1 MAHSS
6 LRDVAA
12 KAGVSFQTAG
22 KVLNGKGGFSPA
34 TRARI
39 LAAAEALEYV
49 PNALARSLATR
60 NTYTIGVIATDL
72 SDTTLAQHI
81 VGVEREARRRGL
93 CVIIGSLDRSGSDA
107 EAYLKILLERRVDGI
122 IIDAPVTESNVR
134 VGEIL
139 RGSVPTVSLHEIA
152 GGGVSV
158 VTIDDRLSGLL
169 PVRHLL
175 SLGHKRIGMVTG
187 ARRRRVTTERT
198 GAYRQALNEFGVS
211 FDPALVEEGNW
222 EVEDGYR
229 GAQRLL
235 DRAPDISAIYAQ
247 NDMMAIG
254 VLGAIHDR
262 GLRVPEDCAVVG
274 CDNLPMASRTIP
286 PLTTVDIPFYD
297 TGEKAM
303 QALIQLMAT
312 DRPEPIR
319 HVLPVHMIYRSS
331 TIGDKFRLSGQRRK
345 GQVVHAGSVRTGRS
359 NVPTSKRRE

>member
-1 MAHSS
+1 MAHAS
-6 LRDVAA
+6 LKDVAA
-12 KAGVSFQTAG
+12 KAGVSFQTAS
-22 KVLNGKGGFSPA
+22 KVLNGKGGFSPI

-39 LAAAEALEYV
+39 MAAAETLEYV
-49 PNALARSLATR
+49 PNALARGLATR

-107 EAYLKILLERRVDGI
+107 VDYLKVLLERRVDGI
-122 IIDAPVTESNVR
+122 IIDAPVTEPNEQ

-158 VTIDDRLSGLL
+158 VSIDDRLSGLL
-169 PVRHLL
+169 AVRHLL
-175 SLGHKRIGMVTG
+175 SLGHKRIGMITG
-187 ARRRRVTTERT
+187 ARRRRVTAERT
-198 GAYRQALNEFGVS
+198 EAYRQALGESGIG

-229 GAQRLL
+229 GAHRLL

-254 VLGAIHDR
+254 VLSAVHDR
-262 GLRVPEDCAVVG
+262 GLSVPDDCAVVG

-286 PLTTVDIPFYD
+286 PLTTVDVPFYG
-297 TGEKAM
+297 TGESAM
-303 QALIQLMAT
+303 RTLVELMSG
-312 DRPEPIR
+312 DKPEPTR
-319 HVLPVHMIYRSS
+319 RVLPVHMIYRSS
-331 TIGDKFRLSGQRRK
+331 TMGDKASRPLKSRHEPSIQQMRRTSARKSARIGQR
-345 GQVVHAGSVRTGRS
+345 SD
-359 NVPTSKRRE
+359 